1 MLTGESLPVTLD
13 VGSTV
18 TGGSINGEGLIVFT
32 ATKVGGDTAL
42 AQIIR
47 MVEDAQGKKAPRK
60 VGMAPVFREGFE
72 YEMSVFFELSLDHS
86 ANAGKDRTG

>member
-1 MLTGESLPVTLD
+1 MHIAATLR
-13 VGSTV
+13 
-18 TGGSINGEGLIVFT
+18 
-32 ATKVGGDTAL
+32 TKTEYV
-42 AQIIR
+42 I
-47 MVEDAQGKKAPRK
+47 EDNAQGKKAPRK